1 MSRTR
6 GNGFYHSITRQIRRS
21 RKAVTI
27 LFTDV
32 EGSTRHWDS
41 RGDVEGRLM
50 IDLHNRLVYPV
61 IKRHR
66 GKIIKTIGD
75 AIMASFKSPE
85 NGLRASI
92 GIQQILDRRRKEDK
106 TFRLKVRIGV
116 HTGQALVEHK
126 DVFGDTVNV
135 AARMESYGKGNEI
148 CVSGGTASKV
158 GKKAFGLVRKG
169 AFVPKGKRKAVTIYK
184 CQWKQY
190 PSLIDGIKEGG
201 FLPVVMRQKFEI
213 FVYSLAS
220 LGILYFLFLKY
231 VRYVFV
237 DAESLALLA
246 LNPQLILDIHIGI
259 PIGLGAVAVASLL
272 LLTRMK
278 TIPHVALSL
287 LKGGFGFA
295 LAFLLFF
302 VPTDYFHFDFSPT
315 LKQNLYQSHHLFVKV
330 LEDVTGV
337 RQAPAKNAPIIRTV
351 NKGNILLLADV
362 AVRGGVTWNKVLVDK
377 RKYGWIPRIVPA
389 KIGVPKTRLTIA
401 HKFYFRYRDL
411 YALIAGVM
419 GFMWGTLSF
428 RIRPA

>member
-6 GNGFYHSITRQIRRS
+6 GDGFYNSIIRQIRRS

-32 EGSTRHWDS
+32 EGSTRYWDT

-75 AIMASFKSPE
+75 AIMASFRSPE
-85 NGLRASI
+85 NALKASI
-92 GIQQILDRRRKEDK
+92 GIQQILDRRRKKDK

-158 GKKAFGLVRKG
+158 SKKAFGLVRKD
-169 AFVPKGKRKAVTIYK
+169 AFVPKGKRKEVTIYK

-201 FLPVVMRQKFEI
+201 FLPVVIRQKFEI

-220 LGILYFLFLKY
+220 LGILCFLFLKY

-237 DAESLALLA
+237 DAESLALLS

-259 PIGLGAVAVASLL
+259 PIGLGVVAVAALL

-302 VPTDYFHFDFSPT
+302 VPTNYFHFDFSPT
-315 LKQNLYQSHHLFVKV
+315 LGENLYQSHHLFVKV
-330 LEDVTGV
+330 LADGTGV
-337 RQAPAKNAPIIRTV
+337 RQEPSKTAPIIRTV
-351 NKGNILLLADV
+351 NNRTISLLADV
-362 AVRGGVTWNKVLVDK
+362 AVRGGVRWNKVLVHK

-389 KIGVPKTRLTIA
+389 KIGVPKKRLTIA

-411 YALIAGVM
+411 YALIAGVI
-419 GFMWGTLSF
+419 GFIWGTLSF